1 MKIHYIT
8 RNDNVTPAKA
18 LAFLEEGNARFVAN
32 KMTGRDWLQLIAKTA
47 SGRYPFAIVLG
58 CIDSRVPVEVVFDQG
73 IGDLFVARVAGNVL
87 NDDMLG
93 SMEFACQVVGASL
106 IVVLGHTRCGAV
118 RGAIE
123 QVELGHFTGLLAKIE
138 PAVKQAKVKSPDHD
152 ADELMDEVT
161 RLNVDHVAEEILE
174 KSSLLNQMVRTGK
187 VGLVKAVYDV
197 DSGRVTFI

>member
-1 MKIHYIT
+1 MKIHDIT
-8 RNDNVTPAKA
+8 RNDNVSPAQA
-18 LAFLEEGNARFVAN
+18 LAYLEEGNARFVAN
-32 KMTGRDWLQLIAKTA
+32 KLAGRDWPELVRKTA
-47 SGRYPFAIVLG
+47 SGQYPFAIVLG

-123 QVELGHFTGLLAKIE
+123 KVELGHLSGLLAKIE
-138 PAVKQAKVKSPDHD
+138 PAVKQAKEKNPDGT

-161 RLNVDHVAEEILE
+161 RLNVDHVAEDILQ
-174 KSSLLNQMVRTGK
+174 KSSLLNQLVRNGK